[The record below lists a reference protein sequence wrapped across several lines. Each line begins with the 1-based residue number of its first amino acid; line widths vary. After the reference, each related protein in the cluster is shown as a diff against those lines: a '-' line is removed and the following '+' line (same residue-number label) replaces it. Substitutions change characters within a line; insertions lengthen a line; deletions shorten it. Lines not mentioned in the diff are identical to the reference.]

1 MACPTNEFV
10 DPRVRRT
17 RKLLHDALHALM
29 REKHYAQI
37 SVQDITERAMVNRA
51 TFYAHYQDK
60 QALLEQVL
68 ITDFQAFLGARFP
81 ECPTYNAESLEAI
94 ALGVIEFMGGLAG
107 GCAEA
112 AKEMG
117 HVIEAALQQELYDLF
132 RHWVGPE
139 PQAPFKGHHPDTVAT
154 MLAWSLFGTAYRWTH
169 GNRKRTPEAVA
180 KAMVALVFPPLGPP
194 LSREA
199 PELANPRS

>member
-1 MACPTNEFV
+1 MSCPTNEFV

-29 REKHYAQI
+29 REKQFDQI

-51 TFYAHYQDK
+51 TFYAHYHDK
-60 QALLEQVL
+60 QALLKQVL
-68 ITDFQAFLGARFP
+68 ITDFQTFMKARFP
-81 ECPTYNAESLEAI
+81 EFPPFSPAALETMGT
-94 ALGVIEFMGGLAG
+94 GVIEFMGGLAG

-117 HVIEAALQQELYDLF
+117 HVIEAALQEELYDLF

-139 PQAPFKGHHPDTVAT
+139 PQGPFKGHHLDTVAT

-169 GNRKRTPEAVA
+169 GSRKRKPEDVA
-180 KAMVALVFPPLGPP
+180 KAMVALLMPMAVPAA
-194 LSREA
+194 R
-199 PELANPRS
+199 